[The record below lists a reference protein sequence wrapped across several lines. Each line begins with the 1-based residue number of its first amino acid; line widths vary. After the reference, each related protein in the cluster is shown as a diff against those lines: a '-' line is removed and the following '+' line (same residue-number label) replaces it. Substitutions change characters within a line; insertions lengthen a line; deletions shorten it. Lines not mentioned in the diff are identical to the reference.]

1 MGGLLHYTQ
10 ILYQLSCQG
19 SPGTSLLHV
28 LFLVFM
34 LFFSEKVLWLK
45 NLKTIS
51 LENFCVPFLLY
62 YMTRKLKFA
71 LPEAHIHLLVE

>member
-1 MGGLLHYTQ
+1 MQ

-51 LENFCVPFLLY
+51 LENFCVPFLFY
-62 YMTRKLKFA
+62 YLTRKLKFA